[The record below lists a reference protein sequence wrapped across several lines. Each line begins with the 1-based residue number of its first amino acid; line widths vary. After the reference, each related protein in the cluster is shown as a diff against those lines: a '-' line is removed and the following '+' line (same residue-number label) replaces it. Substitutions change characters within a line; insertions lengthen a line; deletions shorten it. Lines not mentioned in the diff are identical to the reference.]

1 MSLLSKQPQSSCIT
15 IQIPCGKPLVG
26 HVYQNKM
33 VLLLCVC
40 VCVCVRVCVCAC
52 VRVCVRMC
60 MRVRACACMR
70 GCVGVCVHAYA
81 CACVCVRGHVG
92 VHVHVCVGVWCVCAC
107 VCVCVCVCVCE
118 SSSVFIQQLKN
129 LLPCRSW
136 TPQPIQTAAMR
147 RTQSFSKL
155 HLFLGF
161 PFPPTTIC
169 GHLSS
174 TVTNWTAGRPESEAK
189 IRDLEIHPSWVVAT
203 AMKEDDGV
211 VRKIL
216 QQWKVK
222 QML

>member
-1 MSLLSKQPQSSCIT
+1 MSLLNKQPQSSCVT

-40 VCVCVRVCVCAC
+40 VCACTCVRMHVRVHACAC
-52 VRVCVRMC
+52 VGVWVCMC
-60 MRVRACACMR
+60 MHVRACACMR
-70 GCVGVCVHAYA
+70 GRVV
-81 CACVCVRGHVG
+81 
-92 VHVHVCVGVWCVCAC
+92 C
-107 VCVCVCVCVCE
+107 VCVCVCVCACE

-147 RTQSFSKL
+147 RTQLLSKL

-161 PFPPTTIC
+161 PFPPTAIC

-174 TVTNWTAGRPESEAK
+174 TVTNWRAGRPESEAK

-211 VRKIL
+211 VGKIL

-222 QML
+222 PML

>member
-1 MSLLSKQPQSSCIT
+1 M
-15 IQIPCGKPLVG
+15 
-26 HVYQNKM
+26 
-33 VLLLCVC
+33 CVC
-40 VCVCVRVCVCAC
+40 VHAHACVCMCV
-52 VRVCVRMC
+52 C
-60 MRVRACACMR
+60 MRVRAWAC
-70 GCVGVCVHAYA
+70 GCA
-81 CACVCVRGHVG
+81 CACTC
-92 VHVHVCVGVWCVCAC
+92 VHVHVCVGVWCVC
-107 VCVCVCVCVCE
+107 VCVCVCACE

-147 RTQSFSKL
+147 RTQLLSKL

-161 PFPPTTIC
+161 PFPPTAIC

-174 TVTNWTAGRPESEAK
+174 TVTNWRAGRPESEAK

-211 VRKIL
+211 VGKIL